1 VARIR
6 TIKPGFFESED
17 VSVLPLRARLTWIG
31 LWTQCDDHGRTKDN
45 ARLIKARI
53 WPLDDVTLRDVEDDL
68 ITLAAEGRIVRY
80 EVDGKRY
87 LAIVNWHHHQTINR
101 PSPSNIPPPVDNPV
115 DAAVT
120 STNAAHASLTEDSR
134 NAHARKGRERKGRER
149 KGKEGTRAS
158 PPTGRA
164 PESTVT
170 SEPPLKCDQHKHD
183 PSPPPCGRCA
193 DARKAREAWQQ
204 QRRNGHPS
212 TRSVAEAIASAR
224 GEP

>member
-1 VARIR
+1 MARIR

-87 LAIVNWHHHQTINR
+87 LAVVNWRNHQTINR

-115 DAAVT
+115 DMAVT
-120 STNAAHASLTEDSR
+120 SGNATHVPLTEDSR
-134 NAHARKGRERKGRER
+134 NAHVRKGREG

-158 PPTGRA
+158 PPTGRT
-164 PESTVT
+164 PEPTVT
-170 SEPPLKCDQHKHD
+170 LAPPSKCAKHEHD
-183 PSPPPCGRCA
+183 PTPPPCGGCA
-193 DARKAREAWQQ
+193 DARKAHEAWQQ
-204 QRRNGHPS
+204 VRRNGHPS
-212 TRSVAEAIASAR
+212 NRTVAEALADAR
-224 GEP
+224 GGP